1 MKRKQG
7 LIVDNFAG
15 GGGASTGIEQALGRP
30 VDIAINHDVKAIE
43 MHQMNH
49 PETTHYCESVWDIDP
64 AVVTGGN
71 KVDVLWASP
80 DCKHFSK
87 AKGAVPVK
95 KEIRGLAWVVLK
107 WALHAP
113 PNILFLENVEEFRTW
128 GPVKNGKID
137 KEKKGVIYHSF
148 KKMLSV
154 GVNRNDL
161 GFRQCCKAL
170 NIKTNS
176 FLADRL
182 VKGLG
187 YAVEDQVVTAS
198 DYGAPT
204 KRKRLFLIA
213 RKDNRPIIWPEPTH
227 GDPESAEVK
236 MGVLKPW
243 RTAAEIIDWTDLGKS
258 IFNRERPLAENTMRR
273 IARGIQKFV
282 LDNPKPFIL
291 NQQIAPTLLV
301 NTTGH
306 SGSAVNA
313 PLSTITTGGHHAL
326 ISPYL
331 ARIGQTGF
339 GKDRL
344 SYPVDKPLT
353 TITTKAE
360 HLLVAPVMVQMGYG
374 DAEGRRVLDLFKPLG
389 TITSGGNKFAMG
401 AAFLAKHYGGFYK
414 AGGQV
419 VDAPIG
425 TITTV
430 DHHSLLY
437 TDLEKVNSELV
448 SDDNSDQV
456 YAFLMKYYGADVGQ
470 SLDMPLHT
478 VTGKAR
484 FALITIEG
492 TIYRIVDIKMRMLQ
506 PKELFAAQG
515 FPKEYVIDR
524 DAYGKKISKAEQ
536 IAKCGNS
543 VSPYPAEAI
552 VRANCSDIAIPGRIN
567 YQDSLFPPVERIG

>member
-1 MKRKQG
+1 MGGVKMKHRQG
-7 LIVDNFAG
+7 LIIDNFAG
-15 GGGASTGIEQALGRP
+15 GGGASTGIEQAMGRP
-30 VDIAINHDVKAIE
+30 VDIAINHDMKAIE

-49 PETTHYCESVWDIDP
+49 PETLHYCESVWDIEP
-64 AVVTGGN
+64 AIVTGGN
-71 KVDVLWASP
+71 EVDILWASP

-95 KEIRGLAWVVLK
+95 KEIRGLAWVVVK

-137 KEKKGVIYHSF
+137 KSKKGVIYHSF
-148 KKMLSV
+148 KKILST
-154 GVNRNDL
+154 GVERNDL

-170 NIKTNS
+170 KIKTNS
-176 FLADRL
+176 LLADRL
-182 VKGLG
+182 VNGLG
-187 YAVEDQVVTAS
+187 YEVEDQIITAS

-204 KRKRLFLIA
+204 KRKRLFLVA
-213 RKDNRPIIWPEPTH
+213 RKDKQPIVWPKPTH
-227 GDPESAEVK
+227 GDPESAEVR
-236 MGVLKPW
+236 MGILKPW
-243 RTAAEIIDWTDLGKS
+243 RTAAEIIDWTDLGNS
-258 IFNRERPLAENTMRR
+258 IFDRERPLAENTMRR

-291 NQQIAPTLLV
+291 NENIAPTLLV

-306 SGSAVNA
+306 TGSAVNA

-331 ARIGQTGF
+331 TRIGQTGF

-344 SYPVDKPLT
+344 SYPLDKPLT

-360 HLLVAPVMVQMGYG
+360 HLLVAPIMVQMGYG
-374 DAEGRRVLDLFKPLG
+374 DAEGRRVLDLFKPIG
-389 TITSGGNKFAMG
+389 TITSGGNKFALG
-401 AAFLAKHYGGFYK
+401 AAFLDKYCEGSAEDKGNPINDMSHADK
-414 AGGQV
+414 SEQV
-419 VDAPIG
+419 
-425 TITTV
+425 
-430 DHHSLLY
+430 H
-437 TDLEKVNSELV
+437 
-448 SDDNSDQV
+448 
-456 YAFLMKYYGADVGQ
+456 AFLMKYYGADVGQ
-470 SLDMPLHT
+470 TLNAPLHT
-478 VTGKAR
+478 VTSKAR

-492 TIYRIVDIKMRMLQ
+492 TVYRIVDIKMRMLQ

-515 FPKEYVIDR
+515 FPEEYVIDR
-524 DAYGKKISKAEQ
+524 DAFGKKISKAEQ

-552 VRANCSDIAIPGRIN
+552 VRANCSDIAIPGRIS
-567 YQDSLFPPVERIG
+567 YQDSLFPPVENIG